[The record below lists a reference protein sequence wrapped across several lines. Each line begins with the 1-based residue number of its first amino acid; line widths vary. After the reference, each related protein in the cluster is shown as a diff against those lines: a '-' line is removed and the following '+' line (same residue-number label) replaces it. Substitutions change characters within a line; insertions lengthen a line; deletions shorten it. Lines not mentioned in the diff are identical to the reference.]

1 MFELETTTVINA
13 FTMILTSHHLWGP
26 VRANIMDVQNLS
38 QAIFGG
44 QFVLNKAIIAG
55 FDQSIFTPALV
66 HSFIARINV

>member
-1 MFELETTTVINA
+1 MLETTTVINA

-44 QFVLNKAIIAG
+44 QFVLNKAIMVG